1 MEDTDLYSRDRISSV
16 MARSRS
22 AGGIAQT
29 AQYTRQLTSWFCMLT
44 KKGHTVPKFLA
55 DHEVAMQTFTDSYP
69 NPSTRGQY
77 ILSFMKYLAALS
89 DDEFQNE
96 FTDLKRE
103 EIVALLQNV
112 IRGVSKQRKEAK
124 ANAEKRT

>member
-1 MEDTDLYSRDRISSV
+1 MLGEELHSKDRVKSI

-22 AGGIAQT
+22 AGGLEQT
-29 AQYTRQLTSWFCMLT
+29 AQYTRQLTSWFCILA
-44 KKGHTVPKFLA
+44 KKGHTAPAFLA
-55 DHEVAMQTFTDSYP
+55 NHEMAMQTFTESYP

-89 DDEFQNE
+89 DDEFQTE
-96 FTDLKRE
+96 FADLKRE
-103 EIVALLQNV
+103 EIVALLQSV
-112 IRGVSKQRKEAK
+112 IRGVSKQRKETR